1 MLSKRNIKLDF
12 GKFVSKG
19 LTYDKLLCF
28 YNVIILN
35 KYVTDKVTGNIIKI
49 SLSNYN
55 SILFDF
61 QNFYSIF
68 NNKIL
73 DVWYFSF
80 YNLLLKKDYF
90 LITHFNILVNLS
102 VIFKVIFFIYFYI
115 FFLFVN
121 MFYSLFSCLRLK

>member
-1 MLSKRNIKLDF
+1 MLSKRNIKLDLD
-12 GKFVSKG
+12 KFLSKG

-35 KYVTDKVTGNIIKI
+35 KYISDKVTVNRIKI
-49 SLSNYN
+49 SLSKYN
-55 SILFDF
+55 SIIFDF

-68 NNKIL
+68 NNKVA

-90 LITHFNILVNLS
+90 LVSHFNILVNLS
-102 VIFKVIFFIYFYI
+102 VMFKVIFFLYFYI

-121 MFYSLFSCLRLK
+121 MFYSLFSCLRFK